1 MNKKK
6 ITYKK
11 SGVNIKAADKF
22 VNFISTVSSKKK
34 GKKKFS
40 NIGGFGSITALP
52 KNLHQPQ
59 IVACTDGVG
68 TKIEIANELRSSGR
82 NPYIISL
89 SPGHRSGSAQEAL
102 AHGFR
107 GVYARPAGGLQP
119 PGPPAM
125 NWSSCSQTDP
135 GNQRRHNEDAILA
148 LQDYGLWA
156 VADGMGGHRNGA
168 LASRLI
174 IDTLGALELTG
185 NIDQNQRRV
194 RQALQQVNRRL
205 TQDMTQ
211 VQGQPAGPVGST
223 VVILLASANRALC
236 LWAGDSR
243 CYLWRQQTENKGN
256 GINR

>member
-1 MNKKK
+1 
-6 ITYKK
+6 
-11 SGVNIKAADKF
+11 
-22 VNFISTVSSKKK
+22 
-34 GKKKFS
+34 
-40 NIGGFGSITALP
+40 
-52 KNLHQPQ
+52 
-59 IVACTDGVG
+59 
-68 TKIEIANELRSSGR
+68 
-82 NPYIISL
+82 
-89 SPGHRSGSAQEAL
+89 
-102 AHGFR
+102 
-107 GVYARPAGGLQP
+107 
-119 PGPPAM
+119 M

-148 LQDYGLWA
+148 LQDSGLWA

-223 VVILLASANRALC
+223 VVILLATANRALC

-243 CYLWRQQTENKGN
+243 CYLWRQQTLHQLTRDHSLLQQLIDRGAVTGTAAASHPGAHVLTRAVGAHDHLKLDSVAFMTQPGDTLLLCSDGLHRELSPAQLSSVLEHQDSSSGAAQLVSLALRGPARDNLSAVVVKISAGAS
-256 GINR
+256 

>member
-1 MNKKK
+1 
-6 ITYKK
+6 
-11 SGVNIKAADKF
+11 
-22 VNFISTVSSKKK
+22 
-34 GKKKFS
+34 
-40 NIGGFGSITALP
+40 
-52 KNLHQPQ
+52 
-59 IVACTDGVG
+59 
-68 TKIEIANELRSSGR
+68 
-82 NPYIISL
+82 
-89 SPGHRSGSAQEAL
+89 
-102 AHGFR
+102 
-107 GVYARPAGGLQP
+107 
-119 PGPPAM
+119 M

-243 CYLWRQQTENKGN
+243 CYLWRQQTLHQLTRDHSLLQQLIDRGAVTSTEAASHPGAHVLTRAVGAHDHLKLDSVTFMIQPGDTLLLCSDGLHRELSPAQLSSALEHQDSSGAAQLVSLALRGPARDNLSAVVVRIGA
-256 GINR
+256 GAS